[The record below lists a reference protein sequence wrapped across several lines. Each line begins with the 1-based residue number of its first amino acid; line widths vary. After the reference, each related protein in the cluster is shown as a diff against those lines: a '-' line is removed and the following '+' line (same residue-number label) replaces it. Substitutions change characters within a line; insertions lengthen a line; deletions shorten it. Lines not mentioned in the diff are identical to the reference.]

1 MSIQGNVQL
10 FGVLDVDDDFVSET
24 SDVTGGF
31 IRLDTAVNADR
42 LREELEE
49 EIIQQCEV
57 TVTSFLGN
65 DDDTDLDIGFPFQTV
80 SAGETI
86 SLSSAAGTYGE
97 LQRTTQFG
105 FTGYS
110 STVDLVHPA
119 PSPLI
124 IDIPGDVFPAFSN
137 VSVVAPQPISGFNID
152 PFGGFNAETEFR
164 WDASTTADSIIS
176 LNFSEFNVGA
186 LEFISVECEAT
197 DDGSFSLPAETVAEI
212 NDNLGVG
219 WTASGISISR
229 EVVIVQQQG
238 DAVLVINR
246 TTD

>member
-1 MSIQGNVQL
+1 MKFQILSIAILTALLAGCGSSGSSNPSDEGTTNQPSNDGTDNSGTDNSGTDNSGTDNSGTDNSGTDNSGTDNSGTDNSGTDNATTDDPSTGNTGFLSIQGNVQL

-24 SDVTGGF
+24 SDVSGGF

-49 EIIQQCEV
+49 DINQQCEV
-57 TVTSFLGN
+57 TITSFLGN

-110 STVDLVHPA
+110 STVNLVHPC
-119 PSPLI
+119 PLTTHHRYTRGCF
-124 IDIPGDVFPAFSN
+124 PGIFKR
-137 VSVVAPQPISGFNID
+137 ICSG
-152 PFGGFNAETEFR
+152 
-164 WDASTTADSIIS
+164 TTTHQR
-176 LNFSEFNVGA
+176 F
-186 LEFISVECEAT
+186 
-197 DDGSFSLPAETVAEI
+197 
-212 NDNLGVG
+212 
-219 WTASGISISR
+219 
-229 EVVIVQQQG
+229 
-238 DAVLVINR
+238 
-246 TTD
+246 